1 LSEKHRGRN
10 AAADKRANDPLLAFG
25 AAGPRVFAAR
35 MLPLWDTQPHRR
47 APVIT
52 ALLLAVNLAVFG
64 YEVVLALAG
73 GSGLHAFVRQFA
85 VVPSRLVNGWSEG
98 SQWLT
103 VLTAMFLHGSPA
115 HLLGNGWFLWI
126 FGRSVESALGPGRFL
141 AIYLAAG
148 VAGTAVQVATGPGSA
163 VPMLGASGAISGV
176 LGVYFVLF
184 PTAWVVS
191 LVPWIVPV
199 VPIPAFVFLI
209 LWFLLQTLNGFG
221 DLMAG
226 ADRAGGGVAW
236 WAHAGGF
243 IAGVLLAST
252 RRRARRGRR

>member
-1 LSEKHRGRN
+1 
-10 AAADKRANDPLLAFG
+10 
-25 AAGPRVFAAR
+25 

-47 APVIT
+47 APAIT
-52 ALLLAVNLAVFG
+52 AWLLAVNLAVFG
-64 YEVVLALAG
+64 YEVVLALADG
-73 GSGLHAFVRQFA
+73 PGLGAFVRQFA
-85 VVPSRLVNGWSEG
+85 VVPARLVTGWADA

-103 VLTAMFLHGSPA
+103 LLTALFLHGSPA
-115 HLLGNGWFLWI
+115 HLLGNGWFLWV
-126 FGRSVESALGPGRFL
+126 FGRSVEASLGPGRFL

-148 VAGTAVQVATGPGSA
+148 VAGTAVQVAIGPDSTL
-163 VPMLGASGAISGV
+163 PMMGASGAISGV

-209 LWFLLQTLNGFG
+209 LWFLLQTLNGVG

-243 IAGVLLAST
+243 IVGALLAST
-252 RRRARRGRR
+252 RRRVRRARR